1 MRYEERYSSLLSDN
15 NNESLGICDDENM
28 EISDGDSVLF
38 EVSLVL
44 NTNVWPKLQEGSKN
58 D

>member
-1 MRYEERYSSLLSDN
+1 MCYEERYSSLLSDN

-28 EISDGDSVLF
+28 KISDSDSVLLD
-38 EVSLVL
+38 VSLAL